1 MSGCVELLVLG
12 LGNPLCGDDG
22 AGIAAVA
29 RLAEA
34 WSAPEGTLVL
44 DGGTLGLALLPYLL
58 EARRAILADAVRT
71 GDPPGTIFR
80 LRGDDVAHAA
90 AGKLSPHQ
98 VGVADLLDS
107 VRLLGGGPEE
117 LVLVGIAPER
127 IDLELGCSP
136 AVESRI
142 GDLVEAVVEEAA
154 RLGAPFRR
162 KIDRTI
168 RERHGDPDIH
178 RILDWS

>member
-1 MSGCVELLVLG
+1 VSERFELLVLG

-29 RLAEA
+29 RLLAR

-44 DGGTLGLALLPYLL
+44 DGGTLGLSLLPYLQQ
-58 EARRAILADAVRT
+58 ARHAILVDAVRT

-80 LRGDDVAHAA
+80 LRGDDVARAA

-107 VRLLGGGPEE
+107 LQLVGGGPEE
-117 LVLVGIAPER
+117 LVLVGIAPAR

-136 AVESRI
+136 AVEARI
-142 GDLVEAVVEEAA
+142 DDLVEAVIQEAG
-154 RLGAPFRR
+154 RLGVHFLRDA
-162 KIDRTI
+162 
-168 RERHGDPDIH
+168 ERHGPAAHGDPDIP